1 MILKCFRQISTFF
14 DIILMYK
21 RMNWD
26 ADRRVAELREG
37 RRTECVA
44 QLARDQRSRF
54 TEGFHLKE
62 KEIQSNY
69 MNNPDSNRELF
80 PLETLMDLL
89 LFSFYVK
96 RI

>member
-1 MILKCFRQISTFF
+1 MILKYFRQISTFF

-44 QLARDQRSRF
+44 QLAIYQ
-54 TEGFHLKE
+54 GFKACA
-62 KEIQSNY
+62 
-69 MNNPDSNRELF
+69 
-80 PLETLMDLL
+80 
-89 LFSFYVK
+89 YVK
-96 RI
+96 GLPHQTVSPLYMADVGI